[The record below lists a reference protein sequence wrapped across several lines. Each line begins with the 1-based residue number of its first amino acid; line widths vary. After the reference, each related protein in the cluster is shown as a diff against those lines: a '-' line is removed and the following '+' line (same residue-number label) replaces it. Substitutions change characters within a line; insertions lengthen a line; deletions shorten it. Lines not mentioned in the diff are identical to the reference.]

1 MFFIYQIM
9 LMELVLVLAGVIF
22 LIYTILQGCK
32 RFEIIIKIYGRN
44 ENTKFHK
51 VAMS

>member
-22 LIYTILQGCK
+22 LSYTILQGCK
-32 RFEIIIKIYGRN
+32 RIEITIKKYERD
-44 ENTKFHK
+44 ENTNFHK
-51 VAMS
+51 VFMS